1 MSDAPEPEHDEHA
14 AHDDHEGHA
23 HEHAPRAPR
32 LILPEEHREMGV
44 DLFNQVWTLL
54 EAPDR
59 SSTEDDEMVHAA
71 HASRWH
77 WSRAGQLGGPQQAAV
92 GEWQCSRVY
101 AVLGRG
107 EPAVHH
113 ARASLAICDAAG
125 LGDWVRAAA
134 LEAMARALRA
144 AGDAD
149 AARELLAQ
157 ARAALANVARDDDRE
172 VIENDLQQ
180 LEGAK

>member
-1 MSDAPEPEHDEHA
+1 MSDATRSD
-14 AHDDHEGHA
+14 HDDHEGHDHA
-23 HEHAPRAPR
+23 HAPRAPR

-59 SSTEDDEMVHAA
+59 TPTEDDEMVHAA

-101 AVLGRG
+101 SILGRA
-107 EPAVHH
+107 EPALHH
-113 ARASLAICDAAG
+113 ARASLAICDTAG

-134 LEAMARALRA
+134 LEAMARAHRV
-144 AGDAD
+144 AGDT
-149 AARELLAQ
+149 AAHLDYLAQ
-157 ARAALANVARDDDRE
+157 ARAALADVAEADDRE
-172 VIENDLQQ
+172 VIENDLAQ
-180 LEGAK
+180 LDGIAGT